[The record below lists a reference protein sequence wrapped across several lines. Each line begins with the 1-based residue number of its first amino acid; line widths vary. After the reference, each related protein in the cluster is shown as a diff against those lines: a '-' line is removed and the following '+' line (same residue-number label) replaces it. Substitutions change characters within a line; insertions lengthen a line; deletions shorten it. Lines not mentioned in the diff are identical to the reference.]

1 MSLSSEIGSL
11 DKKER
16 SLVREKLF
24 QDLNPTD
31 VAILSVISRLGHQN
45 EHHPTA
51 SNIQKELLVTHPL
64 RRTQLYDRLAYLTEL
79 GFVQAD
85 PFRRPRIYQTD
96 KSTLEYGS
104 REWLRRQK
112 EALAQVSDRL
122 EDMLRTIENATP
134 FDVAQLVIQAV
145 EDNDGHTL

>member
-1 MSLSSEIGSL
+1 LTLSNEIGSL
-11 DKKER
+11 DKKEI

-24 QDLNPTD
+24 QDLNSTD
-31 VAILSVISRLGHQN
+31 VAILSVISRLNQ
-45 EHHPTA
+45 EDEKHPTA
-51 SNIQKELLVTHPL
+51 STIQKELLITHPL

-85 PFRRPRIYQTD
+85 PFRRPRVYQTD
-96 KSTLEYGS
+96 ISTLEYGS

-122 EDMLRTIENATP
+122 ADLLQTIENATP
-134 FDVAQLVIQAV
+134 SDVAQLVSEAV
-145 EDNDGHTL
+145 EDNDGHRL

>member
-1 MSLSSEIGSL
+1 MSLSNQIGSL

-31 VAILSVISRLGHQN
+31 LAILSVISRLNQEN
-45 EHHPTA
+45 EKHPTA
-51 SNIQKELLVTHPL
+51 STIQKELLITHPL
-64 RRTQLYDRLAYLTEL
+64 RRTQLYDRLAFLTEL
-79 GFVQAD
+79 GFVLAD
-85 PFRRPRIYQTD
+85 PFRRPRVYQTNR
-96 KSTLEYGS
+96 STLEHGS

-122 EDMLRTIENATP
+122 EDLLQTIENATP
-134 FDVAQLVIQAV
+134 SDVAQLVGEAV
-145 EDNDGHTL
+145 ENNDGHTL